1 MTWHALSGL
10 WTLVLPR
17 SYARNRSEIKLLL
30 WHLLKPLQHLCQDL
44 IPHRALMLDL
54 EPVVG
59 REKGRAN
66 VAVIAYFDCLFAC
79 LFVFLSR
86 KTWRASRVTWTVGP
100 RWSALDS
107 LESLLWNQ
115 HYQKDRRGT
124 LAPVRSNTFLHCSDL
139 HSLPTFCQICIEI
152 LNWPSTLEVGLRK
165 CNPGHQNVFV
175 FDSFCFFSFENPY
188 NIQFTTIDVN
198 CQLFEKRT
206 KKNYWKKYT
215 ISELVLLML
224 YGILLDNLAWDP

>member
-30 WHLLKPLQHLCQDL
+30 RHLLKPLQHLCQDL

-107 LESLLWNQ
+107 LLWSP
-115 HYQKDRRGT
+115 T
-124 LAPVRSNTFLHCSDL
+124 LPKRSSRNARTCPIAYVSTLQWFTFPSDL
-139 HSLPTFCQICIEI
+139 LPNLHRDTKLTF
-152 LNWPSTLEVGLRK
+152 
-165 CNPGHQNVFV
+165 
-175 FDSFCFFSFENPY
+175 
-188 NIQFTTIDVN
+188 NIGSGFA
-198 CQLFEKRT
+198 E
-206 KKNYWKKYT
+206 
-215 ISELVLLML
+215 M
-224 YGILLDNLAWDP
+224 

>member
-17 SYARNRSEIKLLL
+17 SCARNRSEIKLLL
-30 WHLLKPLQHLCQDL
+30 RHLLKPLQHLCQDL

-79 LFVFLSR
+79 LFVYLFFCRGRHGELVGSLGLLGPDE
-86 KTWRASRVTWTVGP
+86 VHWTHYSDHQ
-100 RWSALDS
+100 R
-107 LESLLWNQ
+107 
-115 HYQKDRRGT
+115 YQKGRRGT
-124 LAPVRSNTFLHCSDL
+124 LAPVRSHTFLHCSDL

-152 LNWPSTLEVGLRK
+152 LNWPSTLEAGLRK

-175 FDSFCFFSFENPY
+175 FDSWFL
-188 NIQFTTIDVN
+188 
-198 CQLFEKRT
+198 LF
-206 KKNYWKKYT
+206 
-215 ISELVLLML
+215 L
-224 YGILLDNLAWDP
+224 